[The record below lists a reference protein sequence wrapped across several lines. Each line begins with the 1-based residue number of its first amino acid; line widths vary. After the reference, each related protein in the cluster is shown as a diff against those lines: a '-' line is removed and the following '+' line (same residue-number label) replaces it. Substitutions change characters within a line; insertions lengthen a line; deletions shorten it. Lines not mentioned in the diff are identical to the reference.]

1 MLKLLKNATKKQ
13 WLLALVCLFLVITQV
28 WLELKMPDYMSEIT
42 QLDQKKWKQMED
54 ILINWW
60 LYACLCIWKFGCSN
74 NYRVYNIK
82 NIFCIFNE
90 YKKKNI

>member
-1 MLKLLKNATKKQ
+1 MFKLLKNATKKQ

-42 QLDQKKWKQMED
+42 QLVQKEGHSYK
-54 ILINWW
+54 WW